1 MKKIIV
7 IVLTIGIVGAGGWY
21 FYSKNLKEK
30 ENTPRPTVTVER
42 GNVIDRV
49 LAIGTIE
56 PEEEISIKSKVS
68 GVVGKVFT
76 EEGEYVRAGQ
86 PLLEIRPDPT
96 PLELA
101 QAKQEVSLLELT
113 ATNLKRE
120 LDRQKALVDK
130 DMISASTYDE
140 IRRQYEQAVLQ
151 FANAKDRLTLLEK
164 GRVTLNGTEI
174 ESIIRAPINGYLLT
188 KSIEVG
194 DPVTPLSSFQE
205 GTVLMRMA
213 NMDHLIFKGTVDETA
228 VGKIKDGLEVEL
240 KIGALPNATVK
251 GSLTK
256 VWLKSQKQE
265 NSTVFPV
272 EIAINRADGVV
283 LRAGFSAN
291 ASIIITRHE
300 NVLTIPER
308 VVFFRS
314 DSAFVKIPLPENKD
328 EEKLIITGLSDT
340 INMEVTSGLKL
351 GDKVLEKP
359 VKEIK

>member
-1 MKKIIV
+1 MKKIIA
-7 IVLTIGIVGAGGWY
+7 IVLTIGIVGAGGGY
-21 FYSKNLKEK
+21 LYSKNLKEK
-30 ENTPRPTVTVER
+30 ENTPRPTVMVER
-42 GNVIDRV
+42 GNVIDKV

-68 GVVGKVFT
+68 GVVAKIFA

-86 PLLEIRPDPT
+86 ALLELRPDPT

-101 QAKQEVSLLELT
+101 QSKQEVSLQELT

-130 DMISASTYDE
+130 DMISASAYDE
-140 IRRQYEQAVLQ
+140 IRRQHEQAVMQ
-151 FANAKDRLTLLEK
+151 FENAKDRLTLLEK
-164 GRVTLNGTEI
+164 GRVMLKGTEI
-174 ESIIRAPINGYLLT
+174 ESIVRAPINGYLLT

-213 NMDHLIFKGTVDETA
+213 NMDHLVFKGTVDETA
-228 VGKIKDGLEVEL
+228 VGKLKDGLEVDL
-240 KIGALPNATVK
+240 KIGALPNAQVS

-272 EIAINRADGVV
+272 EIAITKADGVV

-291 ASIIITRHE
+291 ANIIITRHE

-308 VVFFRS
+308 VVFFRN
-314 DSAFVKIPLPENKD
+314 DSAFVKIPLLENKD
-328 EEKLIITGLSDT
+328 EEKLIKTGLSDT
-340 INMEVTSGLKL
+340 INMEVTSGLNQ